1 MKNARGVD
9 RGGKGEECPG
19 VDREGRVK
27 NHRGVYR
34 EEEER
39 EG

>member
-1 MKNARGVD
+1 MKNARGMD

-19 VDREGRVK
+19 VDRVK
-27 NHRGVYR
+27 NHRGVCR